1 MPEQFKQGDTV
12 EFNDAYTGELTYG
25 RISRIYGGGMMIS
38 KIRKEEAGP
47 NPKRINAQPGC
58 SYGEDEN
65 GTPICHLHRAPL
77 VAGLQD
83 NGMNEL
89 GPGHVR
95 GGVCQVSGKAVLAA
109 DGL

>member
-1 MPEQFKQGDTV
+1 MPEQFNQGDTV
-12 EFNDAYTGELTYG
+12 EFNDAYTRELTYG
-25 RISRIYGGGMMIS
+25 RVSRVYGGSMMIS
-38 KIRKEEAGP
+38 KISKEEAGS
-47 NPKRINAQPGC
+47 NPKRFNAQQGC

-65 GTPICHLHRAPL
+65 GTPICRLHRAAL

-83 NGMNEL
+83 NGMNES

-95 GGVCQVSGKAVLAA
+95 GGVCQTSGKVVLPA

>member
-1 MPEQFKQGDTV
+1 MPEQFNQGDTV

-25 RISRIYGGGMMIS
+25 RVSRIYGSSMMIS
-38 KIRKEEAGP
+38 KISKEEAGP
-47 NPKRINAQPGC
+47 NPKRFNAQPAC

-65 GTPICHLHRAPL
+65 GKPICHLHHTPL
-77 VAGLQD
+77 LAGLLHD
-83 NGMNEL
+83 GMNEP

-95 GGVCQVSGKAVLAA
+95 GGVCPVSAKVVLVA

>member
-25 RISRIYGGGMMIS
+25 GVSRVYGGNMMIS
-38 KIRKEEAGP
+38 KISKEEAGP
-47 NPKRINAQPGC
+47 KPKRFNAEPGG

-65 GTPICHLHRAPL
+65 GKPICHLHRTPL
-77 VAGLQD
+77 VAGLLD
-83 NGMNEL
+83 NGMNGP

-95 GGVCQVSGKAVLAA
+95 GGVCQV
-109 DGL
+109 

>member
-25 RISRIYGGGMMIS
+25 RVSRVYGGSMMIS
-38 KIRKEEAGP
+38 KISKEEAGP
-47 NPKRINAQPGC
+47 NPKRFNAQPGC

-65 GTPICHLHRAPL
+65 GTPTCRLHRAAL

-83 NGMNEL
+83 NGMNAS

-95 GGVCQVSGKAVLAA
+95 GGVCQVSGKVVLAA
-109 DGL
+109 DEL